1 MFLIPFI
8 YKKNKSVYDIH
19 IFHIFLNKGTMFLT
33 NKNDLIDEFLNE
45 NELYYN
51 KKVIQDDYCFIEI
64 DKEKTNIPSFY
75 TYNEKSDVEC
85 WRRFVCIGDNDN
97 LHIDS
102 TNPEFIQPVLKI
114 IKSFS

>member
-8 YKKNKSVYDIH
+8 YKKNKGLYDIH
-19 IFHIFLNKGTMFLT
+19 IFHIFLNKGNTFLT
-33 NKNDLIDEFLNE
+33 NENDLVDEFLNE

-51 KKVIQDDYCFIEI
+51 KKTIKDDYCYIQI
-64 DKEKTNIPSFY
+64 DTEKTNISSFY
-75 TYNEKSDVEC
+75 TYNENSDVEC
-85 WRRFVCIGDNDN
+85 WRRFVCIGENDN

-102 TNPEFIQPVLKI
+102 TNPEFIQPVLKT